1 MYEKPRHAARC
12 TYCWSSIHPGLMSK
26 SAMQSAALFR
36 QNSQLTQTHSRLFLH
51 LLKGSVGIQMNLP
64 LSLQEKKNNTAFSK
78 SVWVDNKLQCLIL
91 YKTLFEYN
99 RDDTKESDMTEAI

>member
-1 MYEKPRHAARC
+1 MLYVHLRNSEGESQEREEKEGKEVMGSREKKGAKGGK
-12 TYCWSSIHPGLMSK
+12 W
-26 SAMQSAALFR
+26 
-36 QNSQLTQTHSRLFLH
+36 QNE
-51 LLKGSVGIQMNLP
+51 K
-64 LSLQEKKNNTAFSK
+64 EKKNNTAFSK

>member
-1 MYEKPRHAARC
+1 
-12 TYCWSSIHPGLMSK
+12 
-26 SAMQSAALFR
+26 
-36 QNSQLTQTHSRLFLH
+36 
-51 LLKGSVGIQMNLP
+51 MNLP

>member
-1 MYEKPRHAARC
+1 MYEKPRYAARY
-12 TYCWSSIHPGLMSK
+12 TYGWSSIHPGLMSK
-26 SAMQSAALFR
+26 SAIHSAALLR
-36 QNSQLTQTHSRLFLH
+36 QNSQFTQTRSRLFLH

-64 LSLQEKKNNTAFSK
+64 LSLQEKNNTAFSK
-78 SVWVDNKLQCLIL
+78 SVGVDNKLQCLIL